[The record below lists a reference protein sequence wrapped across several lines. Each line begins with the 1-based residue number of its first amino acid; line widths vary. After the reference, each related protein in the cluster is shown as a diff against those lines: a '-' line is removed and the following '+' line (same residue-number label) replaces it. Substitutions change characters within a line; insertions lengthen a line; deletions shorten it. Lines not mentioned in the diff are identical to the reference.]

1 MTRFLAL
8 ACILVALAAT
18 SFQPVFAN
26 SRTDPLPSWN
36 EGAAKQAPACAT
48 MAAYGPADGLP
59 AITVGTFSQEMY
71 DLARSEGW
79 VVVSMKNDWKRIF
92 TFDELSLER
101 ERDHRAEWN

>member
-1 MTRFLAL
+1 
-8 ACILVALAAT
+8 
-18 SFQPVFAN
+18 
-26 SRTDPLPSWN
+26 
-36 EGAAKQAPACAT
+36 
-48 MAAYGPADGLP
+48 
-59 AITVGTFSQEMY
+59 MY